1 MVILNW
7 HIRKRKLEGLK
18 EDLPKVLRQYEGLLR
33 TEQEETWGV
42 RKKLLWNKCGFLSL
56 LAVFPRKL
64 GTTIFTVPSY
74 PRLRET
80 SMEQICSHSNHSYE
94 KNKKAKMK
102 QLLKCKQEVTC
113 STNCWY
119 DLMCVW
125 MSGAMFLGRELPQKY
140 RQTQTW
146 ENIEVLIN
154 SAKTLVLLSEA
165 KPDPC

>member
-1 MVILNW
+1 
-7 HIRKRKLEGLK
+7 
-18 EDLPKVLRQYEGLLR
+18 
-33 TEQEETWGV
+33 
-42 RKKLLWNKCGFLSL
+42 
-56 LAVFPRKL
+56 
-64 GTTIFTVPSY
+64 
-74 PRLRET
+74 
-80 SMEQICSHSNHSYE
+80 
-94 KNKKAKMK
+94 MK